1 MRKLMIAAALAAPC
15 VAFAQSNVTVSG
27 GFVMGYKYTAGKSD
41 GTKSRHG
48 IDNLEAA
55 GSNLTFRGVED
66 LGNGYKASFV
76 LNHRFDPSTGEQSRG
91 SYFTNTKLAL
101 SGGFGE
107 VAMGKM
113 WAPVDELLRRV
124 LDVYMP
130 LGSGVHVYSGPF
142 DAPTRYNGTL
152 MYTTPDFSGF
162 RASGA
167 FVSKGNMKYAPGAHE
182 VNTSELALRYMNGPL
197 TLGLGY
203 TQNAGDTASATFNI
217 KDRDVL
223 TVGARYNFSKLNIGL
238 TYSGVSAPQGGND
251 SDRYSLGARYPL
263 TNALTAKAG
272 YERFEKKGED
282 ANKMALGL
290 EYRVSKRTMFF
301 TEASRINSQDTKQDE
316 KNATFMVGIA
326 HRF

>member
-1 MRKLMIAAALAAPC
+1 MRKFMMVLALAAPG
-15 VAFAQSNVTVSG
+15 VALAQSNVTVSG
-27 GFVMGYKYTAGKSD
+27 GFVMGYKYTAGKSN
-41 GTKSRHG
+41 GTASKHG

-76 LNHRFDPSTGEQSRG
+76 LNHRFQPDTGATTG
-91 SYFTNTKLAL
+91 ATYFTNTKLGL
-101 SGGFGE
+101 SGPFGE

-130 LGSGVHVYSGPF
+130 LGFGVNVYGGPG

-167 FVSKGNMKYAPGAHE
+167 FVSKGNMASNKQ
-182 VNTSELALRYMNGPL
+182 NTSELALRYQTGPL

-203 TQNAGDTASATFNI
+203 TQNAGNTASAADNF

-238 TYSGVSAPQGGND
+238 TYSGVSDPDASKD
-251 SDRYSLGARYPL
+251 LDRYSLGARYPL
-263 TNALTAKAG
+263 TSALTAKAG
-272 YERFEKKGED
+272 YERVERKNAN
-282 ANKMALGL
+282 ANKMALGA

-301 TEASRINSQDTKQDE
+301 AEAGRINSQMKSEDDRNTS
-316 KNATFMVGIA
+316 FMLGMA